1 MFAFK
6 LTNAQILGAVISYLL
21 GVFIVPFVIH
31 FSKAH
36 HLVDKPN
43 ERKIHHG
50 EISRLGGIAIW
61 SSAMITFLLLV
72 VLSYYPYGK
81 LLSGILLGGSLM
93 FLLGLIDDIYGLNAK
108 FKLII
113 QISIATIVFLLGI
126 SVDTI
131 YNPFGSP
138 IVLNPVASYIITI
151 LWIVGISNAV
161 NFIDGVDG
169 LAGSVVTISAVTLGL
184 VAVAMSPTNAIS
196 ALIAFIL
203 AGSML
208 AFLTYN
214 FNPAKI
220 FMGDSG
226 ALFSG
231 FMLATLSVTGVM
243 KTTALTMFVP
253 IFVLSVPILDI
264 TFSSLRRI
272 LKGKSPFTPDAE
284 HIHHKLLKAGMTQ
297 NQTVLILASVAVLSG
312 ALASVIVSSSITKY
326 FLYAVGI
333 SLIMLFLSYLASQ
346 KVLKSRDL
354 MEKEE
359 KFYYETIKTPFKR
372 IFCCLLCCS
381 G

>member
-36 HLVDKPN
+36 HLIDKPN

-138 IVLNPVASYIITI
+138 IVLNSVASYIITI

-346 KVLKSRDL
+346 KSSQK
-354 MEKEE
+354 
-359 KFYYETIKTPFKR
+359 
-372 IFCCLLCCS
+372 
-381 G
+381 